1 MSVMVVRAVTAAD
14 TPSMAGTTALTTS
27 WRVVAPIAAGAD
39 PGPVVTGTK
48 LVGPEGVEPC
58 KVDHR
63 KYRAMPWRA

>member
-39 PGPVVTGTK
+39 PDPVITGTK
-48 LVGPEGVEPC
+48 L
-58 KVDHR
+58 
-63 KYRAMPWRA
+63 